1 MPDWKDEVK
10 RRLRGL
16 QVSPVNEAEIVE
28 ELAQHL
34 DDVYQ
39 RSIAAGMSKADATQ
53 VALSEL
59 AAGHSLLRDLERS
72 QQRPTTHGPYPVET
86 GTANVIADFGQ

>member
-1 MPDWKDEVK
+1 MPDWKDEIK

-39 RSIAAGMSKADATQ
+39 RVLRNGASEENARRA
-53 VALSEL
+53 ALSEL
-59 AAGHSLLRDLERS
+59 NAEHSLLNELASVALPMAEARS
-72 QQRPTTHGPYPVET
+72 QGSLSEPPLIPAFLQ
-86 GTANVIADFGQ
+86 

>member
-39 RSIAAGMSKADATQ
+39 R
-53 VALSEL
+53 V
-59 AAGHSLLRDLERS
+59 
-72 QQRPTTHGPYPVET
+72 V
-86 GTANVIADFGQ
+86 GTEIGGGA